1 MWLEDDD
8 IFGGKPEKKF
18 FDIVF
23 NANRNLVRNELNSSV
38 RKIAALELLL
48 EEMLGEML
56 GENKDIDTI
65 INNYLFNNQD
75 KIDQRVDNIYIEMM
89 GNVLTQN
96 E

>member
-18 FDIVF
+18 YDIVF
-23 NANRNLVRNELNSSV
+23 NANRNLVQNELNDAIA
-38 RKIAALELLL
+38 KIAAMELLL
-48 EEMLGEML
+48 EDMLGED
-56 GENKDIDTI
+56 KDTNAI
-65 INNYLFNNQD
+65 ISNYIFNNREKVD
-75 KIDQRVDNIYIEMM
+75 KKIDDLYIEMM

>member
-1 MWLEDDD
+1 MWLDDDD

-23 NANRNLVRNELNSSV
+23 NANRNLVQNELNNSV
-38 RKIAALELLL
+38 RKVAALELLL
-48 EEMLGEML
+48 EEMLGED
-56 GENKDIDTI
+56 KDTDAI
-65 INNYLFNNQD
+65 INNYIFNNQD
-75 KIDQRVDNIYIEMM
+75 KVDQRADNIYIEMM

>member
-18 FDIVF
+18 YDIVF
-23 NANRNLVRNELNSSV
+23 NANRNLVQNELNDAIA
-38 RKIAALELLL
+38 KIAAMELLL
-48 EEMLGEML
+48 EDMLGED
-56 GENKDIDTI
+56 KDTNAIISNYIFNNRDKVDER
-65 INNYLFNNQD
+65 INNL
-75 KIDQRVDNIYIEMM
+75 YIEMM

>member
-23 NANRNLVRNELNSSV
+23 NANRNLVQDELNNSV
-38 RKIAALELLL
+38 RKVAALELLL
-48 EEMLGEML
+48 EEMFTED
-56 GENKDIDTI
+56 KDTDAI
-65 INNYLFNNQD
+65 INNYVFKNQD
-75 KIDQRVDNIYIEMM
+75 KVNQRTDNLYIEMM
-89 GNVLTQN
+89 GNILTQN